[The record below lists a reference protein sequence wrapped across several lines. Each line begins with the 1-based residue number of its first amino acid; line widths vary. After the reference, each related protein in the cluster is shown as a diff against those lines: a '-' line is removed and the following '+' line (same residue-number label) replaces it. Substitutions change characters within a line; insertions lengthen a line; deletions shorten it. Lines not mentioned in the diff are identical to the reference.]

1 MKTVPR
7 LAGVRP
13 WAVPALLPLSV
24 ALAALPSLAQ
34 AQSVEPPAGAAS
46 APAKPRAPAAQ
57 PAAKS
62 NEQLQRVEVSGG
74 PSDEAVRRASTAS
87 KIIITREEIDRFG
100 DSSVGET
107 LKRLPGV
114 TTGGRP
120 GRGGEV
126 RMRGMGG
133 GYTQILVNGERMPP
147 GFSLD
152 QLPPE
157 QVERIEVMRAPTAEF
172 GARAVAGTI
181 NVVLRE
187 ALQKR
192 LNDWRAGLSLERG
205 HFSPSL
211 SWSRNDKL
219 DDQGGAYNLSINMQ
233 QSENRDNNLSS
244 SLSRDR
250 KTGLQS
256 LQRTETQS
264 EDQRRNLHLTSR
276 LQWRLDGGDTLAIQP
291 FVMAMRSKS
300 QNQAQLQREGQ
311 VDSGLNTFDRSQTS
325 ARNNFEMLRFN
336 TQWNHRID
344 EETRLELRAGA
355 GAGRGDSSSV
365 REEFKTG
372 LPGASR
378 IQQDTTDSRDR
389 NWSLNGKVSRQLENE
404 HSLVAG
410 LEGEG
415 TRREQERSCLQ
426 DGLAC
431 PGLLEFGD
439 DLSASTQR
447 VALYAQDE
455 WSVGKQWS
463 FYAGLRGETIAT
475 RSSAA
480 SYAVSHRASVW
491 TPLLHGVWKFNEK
504 SRDQIRASLTRS
516 YRSPNLQDLIARPS
530 INSFYPCPSGKSC
543 GANEVDHPD
552 RAGNP
557 LLRPELAT
565 GIDIAYE
572 NYLSKG
578 GILSAS
584 FFARRITDL
593 MRNVTTLETVSW
605 ASVPRWVTKPTNIGR
620 ALTMGV
626 ELEAK
631 FRLDEFIEDAWPV
644 NLRSNL
650 SLFSSR
656 VDGIPGPNNRLDPQ
670 PRATA
675 NLGADYKLRSLPLS
689 LGAGLNWTPANTVQ
703 QNLLTEAR
711 SSRKVVLDA
720 FALWSIDRDTQL
732 RLAASNLA
740 PLDYTTG
747 TTTTTDTRQVVSE
760 GGGRSYTVWQL
771 RLEMKI

>member
-1 MKTVPR
+1 MKTAPCFAFVPSLLTMSLA
-7 LAGVRP
+7 LAGSP
-13 WAVPALLPLSV
+13 
-24 ALAALPSLAQ
+24 AQ
-34 AQSVEPPAGAAS
+34 AQSVAPPAAAAS
-46 APAKPRAPAAQ
+46 APAKAVVPRPAAQ
-57 PAAKS
+57 PAGK

-205 HFSPSL
+205 HISPSL

-219 DDQGGAYNLSINMQ
+219 DEQGGAYNLSVNVQ
-233 QSENRDNNLSS
+233 QSENRDHNLST
-244 SLSRDR
+244 SLSRDL

-256 LQRTETQS
+256 LQRTDSQS
-264 EDQRRNLHLTSR
+264 EDQRRNLHLTAR
-276 LQWRLDGGDTLAIQP
+276 LQWRLDGGDSLSVQP
-291 FVMAMRSKS
+291 FLMAMRSQG

-311 VDSGLNTFDRSQTS
+311 GDPALNTFDRSQTAS
-325 ARNNFEMLRFN
+325 RNSMEMLRFN
-336 TQWNHRID
+336 TQWSHRID
-344 EETRLELRAGA
+344 EESRLELRAGA
-355 GAGRGDSSSV
+355 GAGRGDSSSL

-372 LPGASR
+372 TPAPSR
-378 IQQDTTDSRDR
+378 IQQDNTDSRDR
-389 NWSLNGKVSRQLENE
+389 NWSLNGKYSRQLENE
-404 HSLVAG
+404 HSLVGG

-415 TRREQERSCLQ
+415 TRREQERRCLQ
-426 DGLAC
+426 DGMAC
-431 PGLLEFGD
+431 PGLLDFGD
-439 DLSASTQR
+439 DLAASTQR
-447 VALYAQDE
+447 LALYAQDE

-463 FYAGLRGETIAT
+463 FYAGLRGETIST

-480 SYAVSHRASVW
+480 NYAVSHRASVW
-491 TPLLHGVWKFNEK
+491 TPLLHGVWKFDEK

-530 INSFYPCPSGKSC
+530 INSFYPCASGQAC
-543 GANEVDHPD
+543 GPNEVNHAD
-552 RAGNP
+552 RSGNP

-584 FFARRITDL
+584 FFARRISDL
-593 MRNVTTLETVSW
+593 MRNVTRLETVSW
-605 ASVPRWVTKPTNIGR
+605 ANVPRWVSRPQNIGN
-620 ALTMGV
+620 ALTLGL

-631 FRLDEFIEDAWPV
+631 FRLDEFVEDALPI

-650 SLFSSR
+650 SLFRSR
-656 VDGIPGPNNRLDPQ
+656 VDGIPGPNNRIDPQ

-675 NLGADYKLRSLPLS
+675 NLGADYRLRSLPLS
-689 LGAGLNWTPANTVQ
+689 LGAGLNWTPAIVVQ
-703 QNLLTEAR
+703 QTLLTEAR
-711 SSRKVVLDA
+711 SSRKLVLDA
-720 FALWSIDRDTQL
+720 FALWNFDRDTQL
-732 RLAASNLA
+732 RLSASNLA

-747 TTTTTDTRQVVSE
+747 STTTTERLQVISE

-771 RLEMKI
+771 RLEMKV